1 MPKTT
6 ATPDIVDPADTS
18 IAISPAV
25 TAGEMDHVISSTK
38 AKLALQPKFKIRIRK
53 DMGQDPKAPNYETVC
68 VNGHLIQ
75 IRKGFDVEVPET
87 VRDIL
92 AEAGLI

>member
-6 ATPDIVDPADTS
+6 AIDIADPVDTS
-18 IAISPAV
+18 VVITPAV
-25 TAGEMDHVISSTK
+25 TAGEMDRVIFSTK
-38 AKLALQPKFKIRIRK
+38 TKLDLQPKFKIRIRK

-68 VNGHLIQ
+68 VNGYLIQ